1 MKQIATLITLLVTI
15 VLTIPSGAAEPA
27 KSSTATPE
35 ETIRSF
41 YQWYVTA
48 LVANRDPMKQ
58 RAEMKRFATD
68 RLLKEIDKMKKGPEG
83 LNGDYFL
90 DAQDF
95 DEQWAKKIS
104 VSNVKIE
111 GAKATAHVLLDG
123 PEGMRKKLVVQ
134 LVNDAGAWKID
145 KVQGRDGGD

>member
-1 MKQIATLITLLVTI
+1 MKRFAVLFALVAAAAFS
-15 VLTIPSGAAEPA
+15 LPAHAAEPA
-27 KSSTATPE
+27 KGAGTPE
-35 ETIRSF
+35 ESIRSF
-41 YQWYVTA
+41 YRWYVTA

-58 RAEMKRFATD
+58 RTEMKRFATD
-68 RLLKEIDKMKKGPEG
+68 RLLKEIEKMKKGPDG

-104 VSNVKIE
+104 ISNVKIE
-111 GAKATAHVLLDG
+111 GAKASCHVLLDG

-134 LVNDAGAWKID
+134 LVNEAGAWKID

>member
-1 MKQIATLITLLVTI
+1 MKLIASLIALLTAI
-15 VLTIPSGAAEPA
+15 VLATPSGAAESPKA
-27 KSSTATPE
+27 STATPE
-35 ETIRSF
+35 ESIRSF
-41 YQWYVTA
+41 YSWYVTA
-48 LVANRDPMKQ
+48 LVANRDPK

-68 RLLKEIDKMKKGPEG
+68 RLLNEIDKMKKGPDG

-104 VSNVKIE
+104 ISNVKIE
-111 GAKATAHVLLDG
+111 GAKASAHVLLDG

-134 LVNDAGAWKID
+134 LINDAGSWKID